1 MNRLLIALL
10 GGFLISACSS
20 GSAADDEDDDAAG
33 GADDGSTVV
42 GEGDPTAITIQ
53 IDTPERGTL
62 SQDSQ
67 ASVSGKVTSTDAD
80 IESVDIN
87 GTAVTLG
94 GDGTFQATVPLT
106 EGITLIQTHAR
117 DAAGNEAI
125 DARGVLSGTLVD
137 ASTPVTNGVVA
148 SLSGQAMTGLS
159 TAVSDLANGTDFT
172 ALATALN
179 PVVNTGDGC
188 NDARVFVESIEHG
201 PIDVSA
207 TPVAGGIGAA
217 VSIGSLVVRG
227 HVDFSAVCI
236 DGSAGFTMTADSYDV
251 GGSIIPSLSG
261 GDIAITI
268 DGVTSTFAGF
278 NIDVNGVP
286 GFVES
291 LFEGTA
297 RDKIA
302 EILRDTISQM
312 IPPLASDFLSG
323 FLAESFTIPLLG
335 QNLSLGITP
344 TAMNWTEQGGTI
356 AIDTTATVEGLEGAT
371 YLSTPTTPPSDADLG
386 ATGIRV
392 ALADDVVNQL
402 LASIWASGALDDTM
416 LPLPGD
422 ALSAA
427 FGGDVASAQL
437 TMILPPVANFD
448 TTTGTA
454 RLTIGDV
461 QLDAVSSTGEELASF
476 ILSAEIELA
485 VETTSDGRVLIVTRA
500 PQIVAQILS
509 QSEGLALPL
518 TPDQVAAIAELGIK
532 QVSLLADDLLES
544 IPVPGIAGATITS
557 PTIQPAGGYLLLGG
571 TLTFE

>member
-10 GGFLISACSS
+10 GGILITGCSS
-20 GSAADDEDDDAAG
+20 GSITDDDDAAG
-33 GADDGSTVV
+33 GGEDDGSTVV
-42 GEGDPTAITIQ
+42 GEGDPSAITIEIQ
-53 IDTPERGTL
+53 TPERGTL
-62 SQDSQ
+62 SQESQ
-67 ASVSGKVTSTDAD
+67 VSVTGKVTSTDAD

-87 GTAVTLG
+87 GTAVTPG
-94 GDGTFQATVPLT
+94 GDGTFQATVPLA
-106 EGITLIQTHAR
+106 EGITVIQTTAR
-117 DAAGNEAI
+117 DAAGNQAI
-125 DARGVLSGTLVD
+125 DARGVLAGTLVD
-137 ASTPVTNGVVA
+137 AATPVTDGVMI
-148 SLSGQAMTGLS
+148 SISGEAMSGLS

-172 ALATALN
+172 ALATSLN

-201 PIDVSA
+201 PIDVGVTPAAGSLSA
-207 TPVAGGIGAA
+207 AIG
-217 VSIGSLVVRG
+217 IGSLVVRG

-251 GGSIIPSLSG
+251 GGSIVPSLSG
-261 GDIAITI
+261 SEIAVTLE
-268 DGVTSTFAGF
+268 GVTSNFTGF
-278 NIDVNGVP
+278 GIDVNGVP

-291 LFEGTA
+291 LFTGTA

-302 EILRDTISQM
+302 EILRDQISQM
-312 IPPLASDFLSG
+312 IPPLANSFLSG
-323 FLAESFTIPLLG
+323 FLAESLTIPIFG
-335 QNLSLGITP
+335 QNLSLAIAP
-344 TAMNWTEQGGTI
+344 TEMTWTEQGGTI
-356 AIDTTATVEGLEGAT
+356 VVDTTATVEGLEGAT
-371 YLSTPTTPPSDADLG
+371 YLSTPTARPSDADLG
-386 ATGIRV
+386 ATGLRV
-392 ALADDVVNQL
+392 AVADDVLNQL

-454 RLTIGDV
+454 RLTVGDL
-461 QLDAVSSTGEELASF
+461 QLDAVSSSGETLASF
-476 ILSAEIELA
+476 VLSAEIDLA
-485 VETTSDGRVLIVTRA
+485 VESSSDGRVKIITSA

-532 QVSLLADDLLES
+532 QVSLLADDLLEN
-544 IPVPGIAGATITS
+544 IPVPGIAGATITA